1 MAKKNRSPHP
11 LIAQAKREIEATI
24 SYSGLRDR
32 SENVEPSP
40 SRPLRDALNARFW
53 NSHPAHAQ
61 TNDSTKER

>member
-40 SRPLRDALNARFW
+40 SRPLRDPSTRTLWKFPSVAR
-53 NSHPAHAQ
+53 AA
-61 TNDSTKER
+61 ERFNERR